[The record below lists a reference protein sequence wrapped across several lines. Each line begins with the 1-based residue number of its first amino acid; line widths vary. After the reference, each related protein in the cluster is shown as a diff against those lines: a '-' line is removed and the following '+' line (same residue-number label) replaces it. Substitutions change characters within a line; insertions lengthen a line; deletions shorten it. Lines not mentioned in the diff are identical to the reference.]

1 MNIRDPLL
9 LDQILARHGLPEG
22 RQIDCF
28 GTLEDQGDFVYFTI
42 YPDRLRVKLHRVVVG
57 VAAFDFHFVLRHG
70 GNGVVV
76 ERIVH
81 EVEGS
86 NKRIR
91 AALGEAYAKTSI
103 GVPFTDLSEDEE
115 AWVSVALRTFRTYW
129 MK

>member
-22 RQIDCF
+22 REIDCF
-28 GTLEDQGDFVYFTI
+28 GTLDDPSDFVYFKI
-42 YPDRLRVKLHRVVVG
+42 YSDRLRIQLHRVLSG
-57 VAAFDFHFVLRHG
+57 VAAFDFHFVLRRDED
-70 GNGVVV
+70 GVVV

-81 EVEGS
+81 SVEGG

-103 GVPFTDLSEDEE
+103 GMPFTDLSEDEE
-115 AWVSVALRTFRTYW
+115 AWVAMALRTFRKYRMT
-129 MK
+129 